1 MFLFGPDSILFSL
14 FCLPVIGLIVV
25 STLPNNQVNSIQF
38 VSIQASVL
46 TFLASIYLLINFD
59 YSEPNFQFVFNSGE
73 FINHADA
80 YINLSFGVDGIS
92 ILFVLLTT
100 FLMPLCLVVSVG
112 AITSNVKTYAICFL
126 MMESFLLLTFTSLDI
141 ICFYIFFEAVLIPM
155 FILVSAYGSRERR
168 VRAAYLLFMYT
179 LIGSILMLFGIL
191 YIVYTVGSSDIVVLR
206 NIVPFIFSES
216 TQKLLQLAF
225 FASFAVK
232 VPLVPFHIQL
242 PEAHVEAPTAGSVV
256 LAGILLK
263 LGTYGLIRFS
273 LYFFPFASL
282 YFAPLVY
289 TIGVVSV
296 IYTSLT
302 ALRQSDIKRVI
313 AYASVAHM
321 GMAIVGLFSFNQQG
335 IEGCMFQM
343 ISHGFVSGALFIC
356 VGVLYNRTHTRMI
369 SYYGGVVQTMPI
381 FTFVFLFMTLANIGL
396 PGTSSFIGEFLILL
410 GTQQTNSIIC
420 FFIGTSLVLGGGY
433 SLYLYNRVSY
443 GNVKNHFTGYLFD
456 LTSIEMTVLLPLVF
470 LVLLFGV
477 APFFIIEMMQP
488 TVIGIITHTHNCLC
502 L

>member
-1 MFLFGPDSILFSL
+1 
-14 FCLPVIGLIVV
+14 
-25 STLPNNQVNSIQF
+25 
-38 VSIQASVL
+38 
-46 TFLASIYLLINFD
+46 
-59 YSEPNFQFVFNSGE
+59 
-73 FINHADA
+73 
-80 YINLSFGVDGIS
+80 
-92 ILFVLLTT
+92 
-100 FLMPLCLVVSVG
+100 
-112 AITSNVKTYAICFL
+112 
-126 MMESFLLLTFTSLDI
+126 
-141 ICFYIFFEAVLIPM
+141 
-155 FILVSAYGSRERR
+155 
-168 VRAAYLLFMYT
+168 
-179 LIGSILMLFGIL
+179 
-191 YIVYTVGSSDIVVLR
+191 
-206 NIVPFIFSES
+206 
-216 TQKLLQLAF
+216 
-225 FASFAVK
+225 
-232 VPLVPFHIQL
+232 L

-410 GTQQTNSIIC
+410 GT
-420 FFIGTSLVLGGGY
+420 
-433 SLYLYNRVSY
+433 
-443 GNVKNHFTGYLFD
+443 
-456 LTSIEMTVLLPLVF
+456 
-470 LVLLFGV
+470 
-477 APFFIIEMMQP
+477 
-488 TVIGIITHTHNCLC
+488 
-502 L
+502 